1 VLVKGWLQNRDSRH
15 YSPTSGVKGDANL
28 LTVGRAVAMLAGN
41 PMADFFKSVRPGMQ
55 LKSAP
60 GII

>member
-1 VLVKGWLQNRDSRH
+1 
-15 YSPTSGVKGDANL
+15 L
-28 LTVGRAVAMLAGN
+28 LTVGRAVAMLTGN
-41 PMADFFKSVRPGMQ
+41 PMADFFKPVRLGMQ